1 MNEILK
7 SKIRLRLAT
16 SIEKIMEDEDLV
28 SELQP
33 FTFSNNYAEKMANAA
48 LTVLEAQKDLY
59 DYLEEQGELKNS

>member
-28 SELQP
+28 SELRP
-33 FTFSNNYAEKMANAA
+33 FAFSNNYAEKMANAA

>member
-16 SIEKIMEDEDLV
+16 SIEKIMVDEDLV
-28 SELQP
+28 SELQS

>member
-16 SIEKIMEDEDLV
+16 SIEKTMEDEDLV

-33 FTFSNNYAEKMANAA
+33 FAFSNNYAEKMANAA